1 MAKGMPREYVSKYRE
16 AILNGSIIPTFLRIG
31 TPMLIVRLVQDVY
44 GLVDAFW
51 LSRYSQFAV
60 AVPRQVWPSYMLFI
74 AFIMAFTSANL
85 AIISQYAGAKM
96 YHYIGETASKML
108 FISIVSSILSGLIF
122 YFTAP
127 YIFTYLVATPTEIYN
142 DVVSYAHIMCFDIL
156 FLSINM
162 TLATL
167 IQSLGDTKTVA
178 ISQIIGSIANV
189 FLDPIFIVGF
199 GPIPSLGVAG
209 AAIATVLSKVVS
221 MSMLI
226 YLLARR
232 YPDIGVRIISRV
244 DKEYLFLAFRILLPL
259 LVMNISN
266 SLSFN
271 LQNRLINTFGIIAAT
286 AFTIGFIVFELTN
299 TSLWGLTEG
308 IGIMVGQNL
317 GAGNIDR
324 AKKIARRTSIFIF
337 ATVTAT
343 AAIVYLARMEI
354 ASIFITGQNVP
365 QHIVDE
371 IYSEINKFISLTIWT
386 LAFFALTF
394 SAMAVGRGSGYTLM
408 PTIINM
414 VRLWGLRI
422 GLGYLLALTF
432 SLETLGIYIA
442 FAVSNIIG
450 GLLSI
455 LWIYIGTW
463 AKPVIKEVRTQ
474 IPKPIEIKPIPI
486 TRQVNDSKQNKEL
499 E

>member
-1 MAKGMPREYVSKYRE
+1 MARGMPREYVSKYRE
-16 AILNGSIIPTFLRIG
+16 AILNGSIISTFLRIG

-51 LSRYSQFAV
+51 LSRYNQFAV
-60 AVPRQVWPSYMLFI
+60 AVPRQVWPSYFLFT

-96 YHYIGETASKML
+96 YQYIGETASKMI
-108 FISIVSSILSGLIF
+108 FISIVSSILSGLLF

-142 DVVSYAHIMCFDIL
+142 DVVSYAYIMCFDIL

-162 TLATL
+162 SLATL

-178 ISQIIGSIANV
+178 MSQIIGSIANV
-189 FLDPIFIVGF
+189 FLDPIFIMGL
-199 GPIPSLGVAG
+199 GPIPSLGAAG
-209 AAIATVLSKVVS
+209 AAAATVLSKVVS
-221 MSMLI
+221 MSILI
-226 YLLARR
+226 YLLTRR
-232 YPDIGVRIISRV
+232 YPGIGVRIISSV
-244 DKEYLFLAFRILLPL
+244 DKEYLLLAFRILLPL
-259 LVMNISN
+259 LVMNISI

-271 LQNRLINTFGIIAAT
+271 LQNRLVNTFGIIAAT
-286 AFTIGFIVFELTN
+286 AFPIGFIVFDLAN

-324 AKKIARRTSIFIF
+324 AKRIAKKTSIFIF
-337 ATVTAT
+337 ATVMAT

-365 QHIVDE
+365 SHIVDE
-371 IYSEINKFISLTIWT
+371 IYSEVDRFISLTIWT

-422 GLGYLLALTF
+422 GLGYLLAITLN
-432 SLETLGIYIA
+432 LETLGIYIA
-442 FAVSNIIG
+442 FAISNIVG

-455 LWIYIGTW
+455 LWIQIGKW
-463 AKPVIKEVRTQ
+463 SKPVIKETKVH
-474 IPKPIEIKPIPI
+474 IPKPAEVKPVPI
-486 TRQVNDSKQNKEL
+486 IRQADDDQNKEL
-499 E
+499 K